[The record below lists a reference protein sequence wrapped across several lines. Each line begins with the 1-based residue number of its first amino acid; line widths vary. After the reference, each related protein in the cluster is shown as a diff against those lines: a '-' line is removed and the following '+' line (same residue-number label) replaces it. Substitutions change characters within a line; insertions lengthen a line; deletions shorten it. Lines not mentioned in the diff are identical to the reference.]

1 MRRDN
6 KNTRGPAGFQR
17 KLGTSF
23 YGEEKEKTTDMSSSS
38 DPAPNPSKQ
47 DKKPVKKLQ
56 NTLGTQP

>member
-6 KNTRGPAGFQR
+6 KNPRGPAGFQR

-23 YGEEKEKTTDMSSSS
+23 YWEEKEKTTDMSSSS

-47 DKKPVKKLQ
+47 EKNQSKSCK
-56 NTLGTQP
+56 TLGTQP